1 MLLVRHSEVPE
12 EHRKSPKGAF
22 EIFRRH
28 MSLALGGVRDVG
40 TWAGGHPFDVELAR
54 IPSGKKGYP
63 YHSHAAQTEYYIVLS
78 GSGAVTDEKGKTVP
92 IRTGDHFIFHPGQA
106 HLITNDSKADL
117 EYIVIADHHR
127 ADVSTYPRTGKRM
140 IKPES
145 KCIRP
150 VEADYYEGE
159 E

>member
-1 MLLVRHSEVPE
+1 MQLVNQSGVPE
-12 EHRKSPKGAF
+12 EHRKSPKGGF
-22 EIFRRH
+22 EIFRKH
-28 MSLALGGVRDVG
+28 VSVALGGVRDVG
-40 TWAGGHPFDVELAR
+40 VWGGGHPFDVELAR
-54 IPSGKKGYP
+54 IPPGKKGYP

-78 GSGAVTDEKGKTVP
+78 GSGAVTDGKGKVSP
-92 IRTGDHFIFHPGQA
+92 ISAGDHFICHPGEA
-106 HLITNDSKADL
+106 HLIANDSNADL
-117 EYIVIADHHR
+117 EYLVIADHHR

-145 KCIRP
+145 RCIRP